1 MEDMLNYLNSLN
13 ERLTEEVQKYRK
25 NNKSNN
31 LKTTLENI
39 LSEVIEIDISTLKKS
54 DFRDYMSLIEFMTFS
69 SLEIKDYSL
78 GEMIYQKLFPQ
89 LTSSSFFQKDLEKTK
104 KFGYQVLP

>member
-1 MEDMLNYLNSLN
+1 MDASQCYSPFDMIQILGTIEGGKMEDMLNYLNSLN

-39 LSEVIEIDISTLKKS
+39 LSEVIEIDISTLK
-54 DFRDYMSLIEFMTFS
+54 RVI
-69 SLEIKDYSL
+69 LETI
-78 GEMIYQKLFPQ
+78 
-89 LTSSSFFQKDLEKTK
+89 
-104 KFGYQVLP
+104 